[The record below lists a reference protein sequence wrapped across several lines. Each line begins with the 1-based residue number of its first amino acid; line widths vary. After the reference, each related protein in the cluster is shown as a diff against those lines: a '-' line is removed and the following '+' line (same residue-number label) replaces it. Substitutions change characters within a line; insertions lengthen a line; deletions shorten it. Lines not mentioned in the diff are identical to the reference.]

1 VMLFFFLFHVLVR
14 GETAILDIDG
24 HIAGLGLH
32 GKCFLS
38 TLGIV
43 LKVQLLGV
51 LNSLFDVLLLAI
63 LGLN

>member
-1 VMLFFFLFHVLVR
+1 MLFFFLFHVLVR

-38 TLGIV
+38 TLRIV